1 MAETEKSRGCMW
13 AMVLLVGGPL
23 ACSVSAVLIFKSSN
37 TVVQALGVVVFFVI
51 MHYSIKLGNYCDDQ
65 NQSTNQPKLRRK
77 RNWEQKVT
85 GPPDISILYRNSKG
99 VEKTF
104 EGWRKTIE
112 VTGNHMN
119 ILVAP
124 DKVRIAL
131 NQDRIL
137 NQDELGPLPEPGEDL
152 VALEHAFDAAE
163 LTPDEKAADHDYSLF
178 RYRGPEAERCPECAY
193 LFLVEQNEKQHCP
206 YCKKDFTPQ
215 QLGWS
220 GDAAIGY
227 RNREGEYKVF
237 KAVWDS
243 ITSVGF
249 GTTFSVRVEPTFQ
262 RITLTRNRIVAD
274 KAIRYRNFR
283 GEEKEFE
290 ALACSMQPSNAH
302 VNVWVAPTFTRIALK
317 QENILDQRDLQTAAP
332 TVTEEP
338 ITPVV
343 EESQAELLALLKTRA
358 STITPVVEGSE
369 TQPKQPKEPVKPEP
383 EPVTTEPATVNVVI
397 TAIGMTSYEATKVL
411 QAARPNLGAFAVY
424 GLLRDFPKVVVE
436 NLPPAKAEKIKQ
448 ELEEAGCTVELK

>member
-1 MAETEKSRGCMW
+1 MEEPVKSKGCTWVFMIFIG
-13 AMVLLVGGPL
+13 VPL
-23 ACSVSAVLIFKSSN
+23 ACTVSGVMFAETSDDVWRAIAVILFC
-37 TVVQALGVVVFFVI
+37 VI
-51 MHYSIKLGNYCDDQ
+51 LHYSIKLGNYFDEQ
-65 NQSTNQPKLRRK
+65 NNSVQSPKRKRK
-77 RNWEQKVT
+77 RNWQKKIT
-85 GPPDISILYRNSKG
+85 GPTDISIRYQNSKG
-99 VEKTF
+99 EVKTF
-104 EGWRKTIE
+104 EGWRQSIE

-119 ILVAP
+119 IVVAP
-124 DKVRIAL
+124 DKVRVAL

-137 NQDELGPLPEPGEDL
+137 NQDELDALP
-152 VALEHAFDAAE
+152 ALPAQ
-163 LTPDEKAADHDYSLF
+163 ADDSPDYSKF

-317 QENILDQRDLQTAAP
+317 KENILEQRDLQTAAP

-338 ITPVV
+338 IAPVL

-358 STITPVVEGSE
+358 STSTPVVEGSE
-369 TQPKQPKEPVKPEP
+369 AQPEQLKEPVEP

-448 ELEEAGCTVELK
+448 ELEDAGCTVELK

>member
-1 MAETEKSRGCMW
+1 MEEPVKSKGCTWVFMIFIG
-13 AMVLLVGGPL
+13 VPL
-23 ACSVSAVLIFKSSN
+23 ACTVSGVMFAETSDDVWRAIAVILFC
-37 TVVQALGVVVFFVI
+37 VI
-51 MHYSIKLGNYCDDQ
+51 LHYSIKLGNYFDEQ
-65 NQSTNQPKLRRK
+65 NNSVQSPKRKRK
-77 RNWEQKVT
+77 RNWQKKIT
-85 GPPDISILYRNSKG
+85 GPTDISIRYQNSKG
-99 VEKTF
+99 EVKTF
-104 EGWRKTIE
+104 EGWRQSIE

-119 ILVAP
+119 IVVAP
-124 DKVRIAL
+124 DKVRVAL

-137 NQDELGPLPEPGEDL
+137 NQDELDALP
-152 VALEHAFDAAE
+152 ALPAQ
-163 LTPDEKAADHDYSLF
+163 ADDSPDYSKF

-317 QENILDQRDLQTAAP
+317 KENILEQRDLQTAAP

-338 ITPVV
+338 IAPVL
-343 EESQAELLALLKTRA
+343 EESQTELLALLKTRA

-369 TQPKQPKEPVKPEP
+369 AQPEQLKEPVKPEP

-448 ELEEAGCTVELK
+448 ELEDAGCTVELK

>member
-1 MAETEKSRGCMW
+1 MIFIG
-13 AMVLLVGGPL
+13 VPL
-23 ACSVSAVLIFKSSN
+23 ACTVSGVMFAETSDDVWRAIAVILFC
-37 TVVQALGVVVFFVI
+37 VI
-51 MHYSIKLGNYCDDQ
+51 LHYSIKVGNYFDEQ
-65 NQSTNQPKLRRK
+65 NNSVQSPKRKRK
-77 RNWEQKVT
+77 RNWQKKIT
-85 GPPDISILYRNSKG
+85 GPTDISIRYQNSKG
-99 VEKTF
+99 EVKTF
-104 EGWRKTIE
+104 EGWRQSIE

-119 ILVAP
+119 IVVAP
-124 DKVRIAL
+124 DKVRVAL

-137 NQDELGPLPEPGEDL
+137 NQDELDALP
-152 VALEHAFDAAE
+152 ALPAQ
-163 LTPDEKAADHDYSLF
+163 ADDSPDYSKF

-227 RNREGEYKVF
+227 RNHEGEHKVF
-237 KAVWDS
+237 NAVWNSMTSKGLGSTIS
-243 ITSVGF
+243 I
-249 GTTFSVRVEPTFQ
+249 RVEPTFQ

-302 VNVWVAPTFTRIALK
+302 INVWVAPTFTRIALK
-317 QENILDQRDLQTAAP
+317 KENILGQRDLQTAAP

-338 ITPVV
+338 ITPVLQ
-343 EESQAELLALLKTRA
+343 ESQTELLALLKTRA

-369 TQPKQPKEPVKPEP
+369 AQPEQPKEPVKPEP
-383 EPVTTEPATVNVVI
+383 EPVTTEPATVNVVV

-436 NLPPAKAEKIKQ
+436 NLPRAKAEKIKQ
-448 ELEEAGCTVELK
+448 ELEDAGCTVELK

>member
-1 MAETEKSRGCMW
+1 MEEPVKSKGCTWVFMIFIG
-13 AMVLLVGGPL
+13 VPL
-23 ACSVSAVLIFKSSN
+23 ACTVSGVMFAETSDDVWRAIAVILFC
-37 TVVQALGVVVFFVI
+37 VI
-51 MHYSIKLGNYCDDQ
+51 LHYSIKLGNYFDEQ
-65 NQSTNQPKLRRK
+65 NNSVQSPKRK
-77 RNWEQKVT
+77 RNWQKKIT
-85 GPPDISILYRNSKG
+85 GPTDISIRYQNSKG
-99 VEKTF
+99 EVKTF
-104 EGWRKTIE
+104 EGWRQSIE

-119 ILVAP
+119 IVVAP

-137 NQDELGPLPEPGEDL
+137 NQDELGPLPEPGKDFEE
-152 VALEHAFDAAE
+152 AS
-163 LTPDEKAADHDYSLF
+163 DHDYSLF

-227 RNREGEYKVF
+227 RNHEGEHKVF

-243 ITSVGF
+243 ITSIGF
-249 GTTFSVRVEPTFQ
+249 GTTISVRVEPTFQ

-317 QENILDQRDLQTAAP
+317 QENILEQRDLQTAAP
-332 TVTEEP
+332 PVTEEHIAPVSEEPEAQPEQP
-338 ITPVV
+338 I
-343 EESQAELLALLKTRA
+343 
-358 STITPVVEGSE
+358 
-369 TQPKQPKEPVKPEP
+369 QPKEPVKPEP
-383 EPVTTEPATVNVVI
+383 EPVTTEPATVNVVV

-436 NLPPAKAEKIKQ
+436 NLPRAKAEKIKQ
-448 ELEEAGCTVELK
+448 ELEDAGCTVELK

>member
-1 MAETEKSRGCMW
+1 MEETKKSRGCTW
-13 AMVLLVGGPL
+13 AIVLLIGGPL
-23 ACSVSAVLIFKSSN
+23 ACTISGATISASDNI
-37 TVVQALGVVVFFVI
+37 VVQAIGVVVFFVI
-51 MHYSIKLGNYCDDQ
+51 MRYSLKLGNYFDD
-65 NQSTNQPKLRRK
+65 QSTNLPKPKRK
-77 RNWEQKVT
+77 RNWEKKVT
-85 GPPDISILYRNSKG
+85 GPPDISIRYRNSKG
-99 VEKTF
+99 EEKTF

-137 NQDELGPLPEPGEDL
+137 NQDKLGPLPKPGQD
-152 VALEHAFDAAE
+152 FDE
-163 LTPDEKAADHDYSLF
+163 TSDYDYSLF

-193 LFLVEQNEKQHCP
+193 LFLVEQNERQHCP

-227 RNREGEYKVF
+227 RNHEGEHKVF

-243 ITSVGF
+243 ITSKGN
-249 GTTFSVRVEPTFQ
+249 TISVRVEPTFQ
-262 RITLTRNRIVAD
+262 RITLTRERIIAD

-290 ALACSMQPSNAH
+290 ALACSMKPSNAH

-317 QENILDQRDLQTAAP
+317 QENILEQRDLQTAAP
-332 TVTEEP
+332 PVTEEP
-338 ITPVV
+338 IAPVS
-343 EESQAELLALLKTRA
+343 EEPEAQPEQ
-358 STITPVVEGSE
+358 PV
-369 TQPKQPKEPVKPEP
+369 QPK

-411 QAARPNLGAFAVY
+411 QSARPNLGTFAVY

-436 NLPPAKAEKIKQ
+436 NLPRAKAEKIKQ
-448 ELEEAGCTVELK
+448 ELEDAGCTVELE

>member
-1 MAETEKSRGCMW
+1 MEETKKSRGCTW
-13 AMVLLVGGPL
+13 AIVLLIGGPL
-23 ACSVSAVLIFKSSN
+23 ACTISGATISASDNI
-37 TVVQALGVVVFFVI
+37 VVQAIGVVVFFVI
-51 MHYSIKLGNYCDDQ
+51 MRYSIKLGNYFDD
-65 NQSTNQPKLRRK
+65 QSTNLPHQPKPKRK

-85 GPPDISILYRNSKG
+85 GPPDISIRYRNSKG

-137 NQDELGPLPEPGEDL
+137 NQDELGPLPEPGKDFEEGSDY
-152 VALEHAFDAAE
+152 
-163 LTPDEKAADHDYSLF
+163 DHSLF

-262 RITLTRNRIVAD
+262 RITLTRSHIVAD

-290 ALACSMQPSNAH
+290 ALACSMKPSNAH

-317 QENILDQRDLQTAAP
+317 QENILEQRDLQTAAP
-332 TVTEEP
+332 PVTDEPIAPVSEEP
-338 ITPVV
+338 EAQPEEPVV
-343 EESQAELLALLKTRA
+343 
-358 STITPVVEGSE
+358 
-369 TQPKQPKEPVKPEP
+369 PEP

-411 QAARPNLGAFAVY
+411 QSARPNLGTFAVY

-436 NLPPAKAEKIKQ
+436 NLPRAEAEKIKQ
-448 ELEEAGCTVELK
+448 ELEDAGCTVELK

>member
-1 MAETEKSRGCMW
+1 MEETKKSRGCTW
-13 AMVLLVGGPL
+13 AIVLLIGGPL
-23 ACSVSAVLIFKSSN
+23 ACTISGATISASDNI
-37 TVVQALGVVVFFVI
+37 VVQAIGLIVFFVI
-51 MHYSIKLGNYCDDQ
+51 MRYSIKLGNYCDDQ
-65 NQSTNQPKLRRK
+65 NQPKPKRK

-85 GPPDISILYRNSKG
+85 GPPDISIRYRNSKG
-99 VEKTF
+99 IEKTF

-137 NQDELGPLPEPGEDL
+137 NQDELGPLPEPGKDFEEGSDY
-152 VALEHAFDAAE
+152 
-163 LTPDEKAADHDYSLF
+163 DHSLF

-237 KAVWDS
+237 NAIWNS

-249 GTTFSVRVEPTFQ
+249 GTTISIRVEPTFQ
-262 RITLTRNRIVAD
+262 RITLTRSHIVAD

-317 QENILDQRDLQTAAP
+317 KENILEQRDLQTAAP

-338 ITPVV
+338 IAPVL

-358 STITPVVEGSE
+358 STSTPVVEGSE
-369 TQPKQPKEPVKPEP
+369 AQPEQLKEPVEP

-448 ELEEAGCTVELK
+448 ELEDAGCTVELK

>member
-1 MAETEKSRGCMW
+1 MEEPVKSKGCTWVFMIFIG
-13 AMVLLVGGPL
+13 VPL
-23 ACSVSAVLIFKSSN
+23 ACTVSGVMFAETSDDVWRAIAVILFC
-37 TVVQALGVVVFFVI
+37 VI
-51 MHYSIKLGNYCDDQ
+51 LHYSIKLGNYFDEQ
-65 NQSTNQPKLRRK
+65 NNSVQSPKRK
-77 RNWEQKVT
+77 RNWQKKIT
-85 GPPDISILYRNSKG
+85 GPTDISIRYQNSKG
-99 VEKTF
+99 EVKTF
-104 EGWRKTIE
+104 EGWRQSIE

-119 ILVAP
+119 IVVAP
-124 DKVRIAL
+124 DKVRVAL

-137 NQDELGPLPEPGEDL
+137 NQDELGPLPEPGKDFE
-152 VALEHAFDAAE
+152 ESS
-163 LTPDEKAADHDYSLF
+163 DHDYSLF

-317 QENILDQRDLQTAAP
+317 QENILEQRDLQTAAP
-332 TVTEEP
+332 PVTEEHIAPVSEEPEAQPEQP
-338 ITPVV
+338 I
-343 EESQAELLALLKTRA
+343 
-358 STITPVVEGSE
+358 
-369 TQPKQPKEPVKPEP
+369 QPKEPVKPEP
-383 EPVTTEPATVNVVI
+383 ETVTTEPATVNVVV

-436 NLPPAKAEKIKQ
+436 NLPRAKAEKIKQ
-448 ELEEAGCTVELK
+448 ELEDAGCTVELK

>member
-1 MAETEKSRGCMW
+1 MAETEKSKGCTWM
-13 AMVLLVGGPL
+13 
-23 ACSVSAVLIFKSSN
+23 
-37 TVVQALGVVVFFVI
+37 VVVFFLAPLGLVTAGVLLMQSASSGMWTSFAVVFTII
-51 MHYSIKLGNYCDDQ
+51 MYFSIKVGKYCDDH
-65 NQSTNQPKLRRK
+65 NHPKPKRK

-85 GPPDISILYRNSKG
+85 GPPDISIRYRNSKG

-137 NQDELGPLPEPGEDL
+137 NQDELGPLPEPGKDFE
-152 VALEHAFDAAE
+152 EG
-163 LTPDEKAADHDYSLF
+163 ADYDYSLF

-227 RNREGEYKVF
+227 RNHEGEHKVF

-243 ITSVGF
+243 ITSKGN
-249 GTTFSVRVEPTFQ
+249 TISVRVEPTFQ
-262 RITLTRNRIVAD
+262 RITLTRERIVAD

-290 ALACSMQPSNAH
+290 ALACSMKPSNAH

-317 QENILDQRDLQTAAP
+317 QENILEQRDLQTAAP
-332 TVTEEP
+332 PVTEEP
-338 ITPVV
+338 IAPVS
-343 EESQAELLALLKTRA
+343 EEPEA
-358 STITPVVEGSE
+358 
-369 TQPKQPKEPVKPEP
+369 QPEQPIQPKEPVEPES

-411 QAARPNLGAFAVY
+411 QSARPNLGTFAVY

-436 NLPPAKAEKIKQ
+436 NLPRDEAEKIKQ
-448 ELEEAGCTVELK
+448 ELEDAGCTVELQ

>member
-1 MAETEKSRGCMW
+1 MEEPVKSKGCTWVFMIFIG
-13 AMVLLVGGPL
+13 VPL
-23 ACSVSAVLIFKSSN
+23 ACTVSGVMFAETSDDVWRAIAVILFC
-37 TVVQALGVVVFFVI
+37 VI
-51 MHYSIKLGNYCDDQ
+51 LHYSIKLGNYFDEQ
-65 NQSTNQPKLRRK
+65 NNSVQSPKRKRK
-77 RNWEQKVT
+77 RNWQKKIT
-85 GPPDISILYRNSKG
+85 GPTDISIRYQNSKG
-99 VEKTF
+99 EVKTF
-104 EGWRKTIE
+104 EGWRQSIE

-119 ILVAP
+119 IVVAP
-124 DKVRIAL
+124 DKVRVAL

-137 NQDELGPLPEPGEDL
+137 NQDELDALP
-152 VALEHAFDAAE
+152 ALPAQ
-163 LTPDEKAADHDYSLF
+163 ADDSPDYSKF

-237 KAVWDS
+237 NAVWNSMTSKGLGSTIS
-243 ITSVGF
+243 I
-249 GTTFSVRVEPTFQ
+249 RVEPTFQ
-262 RITLTRNRIVAD
+262 RITLTRSRIVAD

-317 QENILDQRDLQTAAP
+317 KENILEQRDLQTAAP

-338 ITPVV
+338 IAPVL

-358 STITPVVEGSE
+358 STSTPVVEGSE
-369 TQPKQPKEPVKPEP
+369 AQPEQLKEPVEP

-448 ELEEAGCTVELK
+448 ELEDAGCTVELK

>member
-1 MAETEKSRGCMW
+1 MEEPVKSKGCTWVFMIFIG
-13 AMVLLVGGPL
+13 VPL
-23 ACSVSAVLIFKSSN
+23 ACTVSGVMFAETSDDVWRAIAVILFC
-37 TVVQALGVVVFFVI
+37 VI
-51 MHYSIKLGNYCDDQ
+51 LHYSIKVGNYFDEH
-65 NQSTNQPKLRRK
+65 NNSVQSPKRKRK
-77 RNWEQKVT
+77 RNWQKKIT
-85 GPPDISILYRNSKG
+85 GPTDISIRYQNSKG
-99 VEKTF
+99 EVKTF
-104 EGWRKTIE
+104 EGWRQSIE

-119 ILVAP
+119 IVVAP

-137 NQDELGPLPEPGEDL
+137 NQDELDALP
-152 VALEHAFDAAE
+152 ALPAQA
-163 LTPDEKAADHDYSLF
+163 DESPDYSKF

-215 QLGWS
+215 QLDWS

-237 KAVWDS
+237 NAVWNSMTSKGLGSTIS
-243 ITSVGF
+243 I
-249 GTTFSVRVEPTFQ
+249 RVEPTFQ
-262 RITLTRNRIVAD
+262 RITLTRSRILAD

-317 QENILDQRDLQTAAP
+317 QENILEQRDLKTAVP
-332 TVTEEP
+332 PVTDEP
-338 ITPVV
+338 IAPVL
-343 EESQAELLALLKTRA
+343 EESQAGLLALLKTRA

-369 TQPKQPKEPVKPEP
+369 AQPEQPKEPVKPEP
-383 EPVTTEPATVNVVI
+383 EPVTAEPATVNVVI

-424 GLLRDFPKVVVE
+424 NLLRDFPKVVVE
-436 NLPPAKAEKIKQ
+436 NLQRAKAEKIKQ
-448 ELEEAGCTVELK
+448 ELENAGCTVELK

>member
-1 MAETEKSRGCMW
+1 MEEPVKSKGCTWVFMIFIG
-13 AMVLLVGGPL
+13 VPL
-23 ACSVSAVLIFKSSN
+23 ACTVSGVMFAKTSDDVWRAIAVILFC
-37 TVVQALGVVVFFVI
+37 VI
-51 MHYSIKLGNYCDDQ
+51 LHYSIKVGNYFDEH
-65 NQSTNQPKLRRK
+65 NNSVQSTKRKRK
-77 RNWEQKVT
+77 RNWQKKIT
-85 GPPDISILYRNSKG
+85 GPTDISIRYQNSKG
-99 VEKTF
+99 EVKTF
-104 EGWRKTIE
+104 EGWRQSIE

-163 LTPDEKAADHDYSLF
+163 LTPEEKAADYDYSLF

-237 KAVWDS
+237 NAVWNSMTSKGLGSTIS
-243 ITSVGF
+243 I
-249 GTTFSVRVEPTFQ
+249 RVEPTFQ
-262 RITLTRNRIVAD
+262 RITLTRSRIVAD

-317 QENILDQRDLQTAAP
+317 KENILEQRDLQTAAP

-338 ITPVV
+338 IAPVL

-358 STITPVVEGSE
+358 STITPVVEGPE
-369 TQPKQPKEPVKPEP
+369 AQPEQLKEPVKPEP

-436 NLPPAKAEKIKQ
+436 NLQRAKAEKIKQ
-448 ELEEAGCTVELK
+448 ELENAGCTVELK

>member
-1 MAETEKSRGCMW
+1 MEETKKSRGCTW
-13 AMVLLVGGPL
+13 AIVLLIGGPL
-23 ACSVSAVLIFKSSN
+23 ACTISGATISASDNI
-37 TVVQALGVVVFFVI
+37 VVQAIGLIVFFVI
-51 MHYSIKLGNYCDDQ
+51 MRYSIKLGNYCDDQ
-65 NQSTNQPKLRRK
+65 NQPKPKRK

-85 GPPDISILYRNSKG
+85 GPPDISIRYRNSKG

-137 NQDELGPLPEPGEDL
+137 NQDELGPLPEPGKDFEEGSDY
-152 VALEHAFDAAE
+152 
-163 LTPDEKAADHDYSLF
+163 DHSLF

-220 GDAAIGY
+220 GNADIGY
-227 RNREGEYKVF
+227 RNHEGEHKVF

-243 ITSVGF
+243 ITSKGN
-249 GTTFSVRVEPTFQ
+249 TISVRVEPTFQ
-262 RITLTRNRIVAD
+262 RITLTRERIIAD

-317 QENILDQRDLQTAAP
+317 QENILEQRDLQTAAP

-338 ITPVV
+338 IAPVS
-343 EESQAELLALLKTRA
+343 EEPEAHPE
-358 STITPVVEGSE
+358 
-369 TQPKQPKEPVKPEP
+369 EPVEPEP

-411 QAARPNLGAFAVY
+411 QSARPNLGTFAVY

-436 NLPPAKAEKIKQ
+436 NLPRAEAEKIKQ
-448 ELEEAGCTVELK
+448 ELEDAGCTVELK